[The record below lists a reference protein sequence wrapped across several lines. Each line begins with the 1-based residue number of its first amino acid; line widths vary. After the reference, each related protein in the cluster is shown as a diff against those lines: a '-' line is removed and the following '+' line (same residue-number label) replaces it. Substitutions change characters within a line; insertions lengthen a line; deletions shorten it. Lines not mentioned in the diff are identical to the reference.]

1 MRTGIGVLLKWQFEN
16 KILIISIILITVK
29 TIHIKAYLDSMIQQR
44 KKSKYNKDGYRIC
57 ITIIIKIHFKITSK
71 SIWNDIEQVD
81 VIRQAIN
88 ERYGIPFWI
97 CL

>member
-29 TIHIKAYLDSMIQQR
+29 TIDIKEYLDWKIQER
-44 KKSKYNKDGYRIC
+44 KRSKFNQDGFWIC